1 MVMKK
6 NKEMIMQITETLL
19 QQNLIDMTRF
29 SSRVE
34 AAGHVAVVIEKSFF
48 EDDSR
53 ECDTEEDKEGT
64 KE

>member
-6 NKEMIMQITETLL
+6 NKEMIIQITETLL

-34 AAGHVAVVIEKSFF
+34 AAGHVAVVIE
-48 EDDSR
+48 
-53 ECDTEEDKEGT
+53 ECLGSGNEAG
-64 KE
+64 